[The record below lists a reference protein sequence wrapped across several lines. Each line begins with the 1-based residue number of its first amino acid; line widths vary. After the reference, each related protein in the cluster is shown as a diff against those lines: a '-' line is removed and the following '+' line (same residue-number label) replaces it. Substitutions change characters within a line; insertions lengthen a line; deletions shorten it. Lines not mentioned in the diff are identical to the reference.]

1 MNFTKAYILL
11 PILVIFTAC
20 KSKISVPS
28 KYEDSNFNPHR
39 PGILLYLEKNNHFV
53 MKIYPNYEKEMG
65 KWDTKNDSL
74 FLNSEYKSSLESE
87 KDSAVYSKKRIL
99 LIKGKKLIYPENQNF
114 HLKRKK

>member
-1 MNFTKAYILL
+1 MNKNKVFTFLGLL
-11 PILVIFTAC
+11 LVLIGC
-20 KSKISVPS
+20 KSQIEVPS

-39 PGILLYLEKNNHFV
+39 SGILLYLEKNNHFV

-65 KWDTKNDSL
+65 KWDTKNDTL

-99 LIKGKKLIYPENQNF
+99 LIKGKKLIYPENQSF